1 MTAKSAATT
10 NDSRVGQCDFSH
22 AEFCNRSNRE
32 RLAVIRDPFS
42 KSQSLDI
49 HVFELDRGALI
60 QKVHRN
66 DEPL

>member
-10 NDSRVGQCDFSH
+10 NDSRVGQRDFSH
-22 AEFCNRSNRE
+22 AELRSRPNLE
-32 RLAVIRDPFS
+32 SLAVIRDPFP

-49 HVFELDRGALI
+49 HVFKLDRGALV
-60 QKVHRN
+60 QEVHRD